1 MRRPPKGK
9 FILLL
14 FYINIVI
21 YIGGDIYWRWVD
33 DRPSVWGR
41 STKYSSV
48 SSYDSLIQKYAQR
61 YGLDWRFVS
70 SMIETES
77 SFKSNAVS
85 SAGAVGLMQIMPVVA
100 SNEEATN
107 ITDPEENIR
116 LGLKHY
122 KRYFDVLKGETL
134 EDTLKINLAAYN
146 AGIAH
151 VQDAKKLAIYLNLN
165 PREWSSLEK
174 TFPLLEQSDFLP
186 FVQYGFCQGKSVVS
200 YVQTVFK
207 NYHKYRKIHPDY
219 PFEDKQL

>member
-1 MRRPPKGK
+1 MNRSSKGF
-9 FILLL
+9 FILIL
-14 FYINIVI
+14 FYINLIV
-21 YIGGDIYWRWVD
+21 YVGGEMYWKWIED
-33 DRPSVWGR
+33 QPTSWGR
-41 STKYSSV
+41 STNYSV
-48 SSYDSLIQKYAQR
+48 STYDAIIQKYAQR

-100 SNEEATN
+100 NSEGYSN
-107 ITDPEENIR
+107 IQDPEDNIR

-151 VQDAKKLAIYLNLN
+151 IQDAKKLAVYLNLN
-165 PREWSSLEK
+165 PRQWSSLEK
-174 TFPLLEQSDFLP
+174 TLPLLQEPEFLP
-186 FVQYGFCQGKSVVS
+186 FVQYGYCQGKSVVS
-200 YVQTVFK
+200 YVETVFK
-207 NYHKYRKIHPDY
+207 NYQKYRKRHPDY
-219 PFEDKQL
+219 PIEIKQL